1 MLVPLVISAYREGT
15 PIAQM
20 ALPSDHRAALALL
33 SSALLGTA
41 ADVVALLL
49 HRCEWCRLSGRESR
63 RCVFVPVAVWQSK
76 TVRFSNILLFYYCAF
91 P

>member
-1 MLVPLVISAYREGT
+1 MALVISAYREGA

-41 ADVVALLL
+41 ADVVALLS
-49 HRCEWCRLSGRESR
+49 HHEIRYRGAVQQGLS
-63 RCVFVPVAVWQSK
+63 K
-76 TVRFSNILLFYYCAF
+76 LKK
-91 P
+91 